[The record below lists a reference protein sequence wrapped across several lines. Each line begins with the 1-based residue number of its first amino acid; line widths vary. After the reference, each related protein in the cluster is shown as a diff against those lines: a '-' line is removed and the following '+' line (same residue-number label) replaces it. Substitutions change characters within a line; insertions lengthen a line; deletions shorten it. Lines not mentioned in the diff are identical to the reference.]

1 MTQGAEWKWR
11 PTGVGMTDQVLLL
24 LADDELLVRLVM
36 QETLEEGGF
45 AVVQAVNGGTAMAT
59 LEERHGEIAAVI
71 TDIRLGSGPDGW
83 ALAHRAREL
92 NASVA
97 VIYVTGDSAADWPA
111 NGVPKSVVLQ
121 KPFAGAQLVTAVA
134 TLLNQAGGDA
144 TS

>member
-1 MTQGAEWKWR
+1 
-11 PTGVGMTDQVLLL
+11 MTDQILLL

-45 AVVQAVNGGTAMAT
+45 AILQAANGRTAMAT
-59 LEERHGEIAAVI
+59 LEQRHGEIAAII

-97 VIYVTGDSAADWPA
+97 VVYVTGDSAADWPA
-111 NGVPKSVVLQ
+111 RGVPKSVVLQ

>member
-1 MTQGAEWKWR
+1 
-11 PTGVGMTDQVLLL
+11 MTDQVLLL

-45 AVVQAVNGGTAMAT
+45 AVLQAVNGSTAMAM
-59 LEERHGEIAAVI
+59 LEKRHRDIAAVI

-134 TLLNQAGGDA
+134 TLLNQTGGDA
-144 TS
+144 VS

>member
-1 MTQGAEWKWR
+1 
-11 PTGVGMTDQVLLL
+11 MTDQVLLL

-45 AVVQAVNGGTAMAT
+45 AVLQAVNGSTAMAT
-59 LEERHGEIAAVI
+59 LEKRHGEIAAVI
-71 TDIRLGSGPDGW
+71 TDIRLGNGPDGW

-97 VIYVTGDSAADWPA
+97 VVYVTGDSAADWPA

-121 KPFAGAQLVTAVA
+121 KPFAGAQLLTAVA
-134 TLLNQAGGDA
+134 SLLNQAGGDA
-144 TS
+144 VS